1 MKLIDILVGKGD
13 GMELFGVHTKYL
25 AMDPDGRVYGYTEI
39 PTPSVIGWSV
49 PGNSCSTDGRGCLIQ
64 IDRDD
69 IDGQWQSAI
78 ITRDQYEAALAEK
91 ENPLPWD
98 EKKTDTDGWIEWSG
112 GKCPVPSG
120 TLVDVKHRGG
130 EVYQNK
136 PALGDNNVRWSHV
149 GSRGDIIAY
158 RLHQP
163 QQVGHTEAEQEADLN
178 ECIGQAP
185 VTGWNGEGLPPV
197 GCECEFMKHTLDA
210 MPNWRRGIIKYVS
223 EYTVVIVEALSPGEF
238 VAHPRTCDFRPVRTE
253 AERKRDIATQSMKS
267 VWREVAGKEVNGKL
281 LSIYEVI
288 YDAIAAGKIHGVKLE
303 D

>member
-1 MKLIDILVGKGD
+1 MKLIDVLVGKDD

-39 PTPSVIGWSV
+39 PTPGVIGWSV
-49 PGNSCSTDGRGCLIQ
+49 PGNSYSTDGRGCLIQ

-69 IDGQWQSAI
+69 IDWQWQSAI

-112 GKCPVPSG
+112 GKCPVPIG

-158 RLHQP
+158 RLHQS
-163 QQVGHTEAEQEADLN
+163 QEADLN

-185 VTGWNGEGLPPV
+185 ETERNGEGLPPV
-197 GCECEFMKHTLDA
+197 GCECEAKYRESDSAEWFLFRCVGVDCGVAFGWAGKEAVTL
-210 MPNWRRGIIKYVS
+210 GKGSY
-223 EYTVVIVEALSPGEF
+223 E
-238 VAHPRTCDFRPVRTE
+238 FRPTRSE
-253 AERKRDIATQSMKS
+253 EERKREEAAQALCD
-267 VWREVAGKEVNGKL
+267 AGGGNGKVDEKAGYG
-281 LSIYEVI
+281 SCWFDI
-288 YDAIAAGKIHGVKLE
+288 YDAIAAGKIPGVKLE